1 MGFSKLDQENLKELS
16 RRTGQACVGFNVRK
30 ASRLLGQIYDQAFKP
45 VGLKGTQFSLLMAVA
60 GNQDATIGELSQQL
74 GIERSTLSRNV
85 FILQKKGL
93 VTIQEGEDRR
103 QQRISITD
111 SGVSVLR
118 KALPLWQEVQERLA
132 GELGEERIK
141 SLLEDLQSLSQLHK
155 GK

>member
-1 MGFSKLDQENLKELS
+1 MGFSNLDQEDLKELS
-16 RRTGQACVGFNVRK
+16 RRTGQACVGFNLRK
-30 ASRLLGQIYDQAFKP
+30 ASRLLKRLYDEAFEP
-45 VGLKGTQFSLLMAVA
+45 LGLKGTQFSLLMAVV
-60 GNQDATIGELSQQL
+60 GNNGATIGELAQPL
-74 GIERSTLSRNV
+74 GMERSTLSRNITV
-85 FILQKKGL
+85 LQKKRL
-93 VTIQEGEDRR
+93 VTVEEGEDRR

-141 SLLEDLQSLSQLHK
+141 SLLEDLQSLSQLLK